1 MSEKIEKQENEV
13 EVEKSEI
20 IEEEIINEKEEIK
33 VSSTKNIKQKIKEE
47 IDSYQKD
54 EEATLDK
61 YAKFSLANLHY
72 ITIGIA
78 SSLVLLHSGLAF
90 KFVSQLIGLFFLI
103 FAVSTLIIAK
113 YYVKNKDNE
122 SIKLYI
128 YDCWQKAI
136 LTLIVVNFALYAVSD
151 NPHDEMMVILSF
163 AAIATIAV
171 QRGVKRSLSLL
182 L

>member
-1 MSEKIEKQENEV
+1 MSEKIENQELEV
-13 EVEKSEI
+13 EVEKEEI
-20 IEEEIINEKEEIK
+20 IEEETK
-33 VSSTKNIKQKIKEE
+33 VSTSTNIKQKITEE
-47 IDSYQKD
+47 INSFQED
-54 EEATLDK
+54 EEAALDK
-61 YAKFSLANLHY
+61 YAKFSLANLHF

>member
-1 MSEKIEKQENEV
+1 MSEKIENQELEV
-13 EVEKSEI
+13 EVEKEEI
-20 IEEEIINEKEEIK
+20 IEEETK
-33 VSSTKNIKQKIKEE
+33 VSTSTNIKQKIKEE
-47 IDSYQKD
+47 INSFQED

-61 YAKFSLANLHY
+61 YAKFSLANLHF
-72 ITIGIA
+72 ITISIA